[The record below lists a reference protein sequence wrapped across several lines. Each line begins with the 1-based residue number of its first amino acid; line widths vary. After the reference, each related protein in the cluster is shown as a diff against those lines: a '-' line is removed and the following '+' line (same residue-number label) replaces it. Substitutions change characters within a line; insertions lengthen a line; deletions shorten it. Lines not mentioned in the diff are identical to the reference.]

1 MPSKPQFM
9 EAGLR
14 RPSHCRVLKTKAFSS
29 YLIVRCSVILFVALH
44 TANRKCALFRRAL
57 TKCKLKVL
65 IVARP
70 AMLACAMDK
79 TQMSSCP
86 MVRLT
91 SDTACQKQHNS
102 QRLRHRKSLFT
113 IVSAS
118 KHFSAAF
125 RFTWPAHFHGRPSV
139 TQRSLFRSS
148 SVSYHVPECGLT
160 RNGLGKCHSGRR
172 ISTG

>member
-1 MPSKPQFM
+1 M

-29 YLIVRCSVILFVALH
+29 YLIVRHRQCRQIDAQFSLALAPPCKPQVCS
-44 TANRKCALFRRAL
+44 
-57 TKCKLKVL
+57 CKLKVL

-70 AMLACAMDK
+70 AMLAGAMDK
-79 TQMSSCP
+79 AQMSACP

-102 QRLRHRKSLFT
+102 QRLRHRKSLLT

-125 RFTWPAHFHGRPSV
+125 RFTWPPQFHGRPSV

>member
-29 YLIVRCSVILFVALH
+29 CLIVRHAVPVNRCLVFTGPRCSVILFVALH

-70 AMLACAMDK
+70 AMLTGTMDK
-79 TQMSSCP
+79 AQMSACP

-102 QRLRHRKSLFT
+102 QRLRHRKSLLT

-125 RFTWPAHFHGRPSV
+125 RFTWPAH
-139 TQRSLFRSS
+139 
-148 SVSYHVPECGLT
+148 
-160 RNGLGKCHSGRR
+160 
-172 ISTG
+172 